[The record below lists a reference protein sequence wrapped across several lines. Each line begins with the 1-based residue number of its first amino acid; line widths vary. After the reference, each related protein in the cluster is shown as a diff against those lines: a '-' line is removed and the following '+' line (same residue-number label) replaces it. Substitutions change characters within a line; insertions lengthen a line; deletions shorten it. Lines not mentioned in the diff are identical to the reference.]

1 MVEEIPGALSA
12 SPFDEAVARAVVLLR
27 RPPVACLS
35 PAPRGGRSRMDLMW
49 HEGRLGVRGPGAAGA
64 WTFEPLG
71 PGAREAAEPG
81 VLVHLEAFV
90 ASAPPLGD
98 TQVRVRC
105 APDGRAGL
113 WLDLSRA
120 GIAALLAEREWLS
133 GRLAAGWTVEVGQRG
148 EAVTLE
154 HGAPALGPI
163 TPHAW
168 LPSWTPE
175 GEPLALGC
183 AVASFSQPGP
193 AINRALLLASGRL
206 LDAAGVTTAT
216 WCEWGAGYGNL
227 TAWLQRRLGP
237 VGAAL
242 ESDPR
247 AVAFLRA
254 NALTHFPSVTVGQGV
269 AGGSRP
275 VDIPDAEFWIID
287 PPRPGFAPLLRTLP
301 ARPRPP
307 RGLLAWHCHERGL
320 AADTRELAA
329 AGYRLAAWIA
339 VDAFPGTP
347 FLEAVS
353 LWERSVGA
361 PAD

>member
-1 MVEEIPGALSA
+1 MVEEIPGALNDHQL
-12 SPFDEAVARAVVLLR
+12 DERVTRAAVLLG

-49 HEGRLGVRGPGAAGA
+49 HDGRLGARGPGAAGA
-64 WTFEPLG
+64 WTFEPMG
-71 PGAREAAEPG
+71 PGSREAAEPG

-98 TQVRVRC
+98 AQVRVRC
-105 APDGRAGL
+105 ASDGRAGL

-120 GIAALLAEREWLS
+120 GVTALLTEREWLG
-133 GRLAAGWTVEVGQRG
+133 GRLAADWVLEVGQRG

-154 HGAPALGPI
+154 DGAPVLGPI

-168 LPSWTPE
+168 LPSWSPE

-193 AINRALLLASGRL
+193 AINRALLSASGRL
-206 LDAAGVTTAT
+206 LDAAGVGTAS

-237 VGAAL
+237 TGTAL
-242 ESDPR
+242 ECDPR
-247 AVAFLRA
+247 AVRFLRA
-254 NALTHFPSVTVGQGV
+254 NALRYFPTVTVRTGV

-275 VDIPDAEFWIID
+275 VDIPDAELWIID
-287 PPRPGFAPLLRTLP
+287 PPRPGFAPLLRTL
-301 ARPRPP
+301 AGRECPP
-307 RGLLAWHCHERGL
+307 RGVLAWHCHERGL
-320 AADTRELAA
+320 AADSRELAA
-329 AGYRLAAWIA
+329 AGYRLGAWIA

-361 PAD
+361 RHG